1 MNRAALQPTIA
12 GVFDNHIATGQKIM
26 NRMMF
31 VALTGLLLACS
42 QPDPQVVIKTA
53 MGDITISVNVKQ
65 APITGANF
73 LRHVERGSYAGG
85 TFYRVV
91 RDGNQPN
98 NDVKIAVIQGGLGDR
113 AEEHEPIP
121 HESTEQTGLL
131 HLDGVV
137 SMARLEPGT
146 ATTEIFIC
154 VGPQP
159 ELDFGGRRNPDG
171 QGFAAFGQ
179 VINGMDVVRA
189 IHRLP
194 AVGQY
199 LDPGVIIRAMTRD

>member
-1 MNRAALQPTIA
+1 M
-12 GVFDNHIATGQKIM
+12 GCGQ
-26 NRMMF
+26 
-31 VALTGLLLACS
+31 TS
-42 QPDPQVVIKTA
+42 PQVVIETDL
-53 MGDITISVNVKQ
+53 GDITISVNVKQ

-73 LRHVERGSYAGG
+73 LRHVERGSYVGG
-85 TFYRVV
+85 SFYRVV
-91 RDGNQPN
+91 RDGNQADS
-98 NDVKIAVIQGGLGDR
+98 DVKIAVIQGGLGDR
-113 AEEHEPIP
+113 ADEQEPIP
-121 HESTEQTGLL
+121 HETTALTGIL

-179 VINGMDVVRA
+179 VINGMEVVRA

-199 LDPGVIIRAMTRD
+199 LEPGVVIRGMRRLN